1 MKKTIALILALT
13 LILATALCGCGQK
26 AKTAGEFTLASTL
39 APEEQQKIDELLAK
53 FMTCYEEN
61 NAKDALPLL
70 TDDFG
75 ATEEALASFFD
86 QIHALSRNPFVP
98 YDSYYMNGLTVS
110 EALIKVKKAESDENY
125 IELTPAHKE
134 LYCAMYASEGEKI
147 SYMMTLMLTRSG
159 DGFRI
164 AFINPTDFKYNGE
177 SAQALFDKTVALYK
191 EDKLIASYITSCMVG
206 NTLRPGG
213 YMRYS
218 NDVEMEDMC
227 YKLYTEI
234 SDKFKLPLTLEGTSG
249 SAVYEIGIAN
259 DEAHGIIPLFLIKTD
274 VKVSDKAALEKEA
287 ETVIS
292 AIEKL
297 SPGIRGAFSYARINA
312 TNDNLDENTTSVNS
326 ETVTIA
332 LG

>member
-1 MKKTIALILALT
+1 MKKTISLILALT
-13 LILATALCGCGQK
+13 FILTALLCGCGK
-26 AKTAGEFTLASTL
+26 AQTAGEFTLAEEL
-39 APEEQQKIDELLAK
+39 APEAQQKVDELLAK
-53 FMTCYEEN
+53 FITCYEEG

-75 ATEEALASFFD
+75 ATEEDLAAFFE
-86 QIHALSRNPFVP
+86 QIHALSENPFVP
-98 YDSYYMNGLTVS
+98 YDSYYMKGLTVS
-110 EALIKVKKAESDENY
+110 EALIKVKKAETDENY

-147 SYMMTLMLTRSG
+147 SYMMTIMLTKSG
-159 DGFRI
+159 DDFKI

-177 SAQALFDKTVALYK
+177 SAQALFDKTVALYNEK
-191 EDKLIASYITSCMVG
+191 KLIASYITSCMVG

-234 SDKFKLPLTLEGTSG
+234 SDTFKLPLALEGTSD

-259 DEAHGIIPLFLIKTD
+259 DETYGIIPLFLIKTS
-274 VKVSDKAALEKEA
+274 VSLSDKAALEKEG
-287 ETVIS
+287 EKVIT
-292 AIEKL
+292 AIDNL
-297 SPGIRGAFSYARINA
+297 SPGIREAFSHARINA
-312 TNDNLDENTTSVNS
+312 TNDNLDENTTSVTS
-326 ETVTIA
+326 EMVTIA
-332 LG
+332 LK

>member
-1 MKKTIALILALT
+1 MKKTISIILALT
-13 LILATALCGCGQK
+13 LILGTLLCGCGEK
-26 AKTAGEFTLASTL
+26 AKTAGEYTLASTL
-39 APEEQQKIDELLAK
+39 APEEQKKVDELLAK
-53 FMTCYEEN
+53 FITCYEEG

-75 ATEEALASFFD
+75 ASEEDLAGFFE
-86 QIHALSRNPFVP
+86 QIHALSENPFVP

-110 EALIKVKKAESDENY
+110 EALIKIKKAEADENY
-125 IELTPAHKE
+125 IELAPAHKE

-147 SYMMTLMLTRSG
+147 SYMMTLMLTKSG
-159 DGFRI
+159 DEFKI

-177 SAQALFDKTVALYK
+177 NAQTLFDKTVALYK

-234 SDKFKLPLTLEGTSG
+234 SDKFKLPLELSDTSG

-259 DEAHGIIPLFLIKTD
+259 DETHGIIPLFLIKTD
-274 VKVSDKAALEKEA
+274 VSIKDKAALEKEG
-287 ETVIS
+287 EKVIS

-297 SPGIRGAFSYARINA
+297 SPGIRDAFSYARINA
-312 TNDNLDENTTSVNS
+312 TNDKLDENTSSVTS